1 MLDRLFDLESA
12 ALSMARGDED
22 LRLLVDSELSLIYRS
37 GEIEPLYR
45 RYFGELSEQVRLLFK
60 AYALP

>member
-1 MLDRLFDLESA
+1 MPGRGLFRLRAPQEGEDA
-12 ALSMARGDED
+12 AD

-45 RYFGELSEQVRLLFK
+45 RYFGEPSEQVRLLFK

>member
-1 MLDRLFDLESA
+1 
-12 ALSMARGDED
+12 MARGDED

-45 RYFGELSEQVRLLFK
+45 RYFGEPSEQVRLLFMSTRCPELQ
-60 AYALP
+60 ASPLISLRCL